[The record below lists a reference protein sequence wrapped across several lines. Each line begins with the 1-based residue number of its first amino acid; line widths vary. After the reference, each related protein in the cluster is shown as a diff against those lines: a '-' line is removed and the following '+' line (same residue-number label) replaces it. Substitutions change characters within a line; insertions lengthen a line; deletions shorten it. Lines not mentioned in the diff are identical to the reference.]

1 MKKNFCFLFGLL
13 MLMTAC
19 GDSANKAQESA
30 SNETEQEDTNQIQKM
45 RDYKYDSDISWNG
58 GTYHYCVERQVDDS
72 LDFVTDDTGERYA
85 DNYIVL
91 QVTKN
96 GQAFFKHTFRKK
108 QFTDFLTE
116 DFKKHAILEGMAFDR
131 ADEQGLRFSVSISY
145 PMSDM
150 YIPLLITIARD
161 GTYQI
166 QRDPVLDNV
175 VETIDSLE
183 E

>member
-19 GDSANKAQESA
+19 GDSANKVQESA

-91 QVTKN
+91 EVTKN
-96 GQAFFKHTFRKK
+96 GQAFF
-108 QFTDFLTE
+108 
-116 DFKKHAILEGMAFDR
+116 G
-131 ADEQGLRFSVSISY
+131 FS
-145 PMSDM
+145 D
-150 YIPLLITIARD
+150 
-161 GTYQI
+161 
-166 QRDPVLDNV
+166 
-175 VETIDSLE
+175 
-183 E
+183 

>member
-19 GDSANKAQESA
+19 GDSANKVQESA

-91 QVTKN
+91 EVTKN
-96 GQAFFKHTFRKK
+96 GQDFFKHTFRKK